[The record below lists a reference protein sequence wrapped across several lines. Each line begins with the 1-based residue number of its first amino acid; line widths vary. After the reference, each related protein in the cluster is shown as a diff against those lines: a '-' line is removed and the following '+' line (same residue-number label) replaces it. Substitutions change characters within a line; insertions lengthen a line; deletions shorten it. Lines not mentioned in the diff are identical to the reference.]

1 MLILH
6 GGADRVTDP
15 RVSRFLYES
24 ASSKDKS
31 LKIYEGGF
39 HSILEGEP
47 DGVILAVLDDI
58 VSWLDSRTTLR

>member
-47 DGVILAVLDDI
+47 DDVILAVLDDI